1 MKEDKIKVG
10 IVGVGRLGA
19 HHLKHL
25 KNVKDAFFV
34 GAYDIRPE
42 RLKEVAK
49 AHSIRAFDSLSA
61 LIENCDALSIV
72 VPTRDH
78 FSVAKKCISRGK
90 HVFIEKP
97 ICNNLEEADEL
108 INMADQKSVI
118 IQVGHI
124 ERLNPALLALDKLPL
139 KPKYIETHR
148 LSPYTIRGTDVPV
161 VLDLMIHDL
170 DVILALVKS
179 KVKTVHASGVSIMTN
194 SVDIANARIRFENG
208 VVANLTSSRIAKDSV
223 RKLRLFQRD
232 MYVTIDFLQGL
243 TDVYRVLNNQEDD
256 PEAIL
261 SEFMEYRG
269 VRRQLV
275 YEKPPVKK
283 IDALKAEMQ
292 NFVESIRGKTKPIVS
307 GKEGRDVLEVA
318 LIVQEKIEQDIH

>member
-10 IVGVGRLGA
+10 IVGVGRLGV

-25 KNVKDAFFV
+25 KNVKDACFV

-42 RLKEVAK
+42 RLKEIAK
-49 AHSIRAFDSLSA
+49 AHSIRAFDSLSV

-283 IDALKAEMQ
+283 INALKAEMQ

-318 LIVQEKIEQDIH
+318 LIIQEKIEQDIH